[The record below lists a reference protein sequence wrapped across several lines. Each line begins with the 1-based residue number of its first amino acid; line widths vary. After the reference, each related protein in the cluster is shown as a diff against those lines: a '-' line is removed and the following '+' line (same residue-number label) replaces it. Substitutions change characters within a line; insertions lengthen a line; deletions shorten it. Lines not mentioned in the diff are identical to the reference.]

1 MQGAMLLFLFKAL
14 PSFDSPVYKMDHSRH
29 LSQIYS
35 LKLILCNLV
44 LVVEIFDVAREY
56 LIQRL

>member
-1 MQGAMLLFLFKAL
+1 MLLFLFKAL
-14 PSFDSPVYKMDHSRH
+14 PPFDSPVYKMDHSRH